1 MIKLHKELCSL
12 IFIAKFIRHL
22 AMLVLPIDFAMR
34 KLTYYEVILMKKTV
48 KGSKW
53 FLILATVLCLILL
66 VISVLTFIQ
75 SRSAFSVFAIIIVLG
90 VLLMNFI
97 YFKQENK

>member
-1 MIKLHKELCSL
+1 
-12 IFIAKFIRHL
+12 
-22 AMLVLPIDFAMR
+22 
-34 KLTYYEVILMKKTV
+34 MKKTV

-75 SRSAFSVFAIIIVLG
+75 SRSPFSVFAIIIVLG

>member
-1 MIKLHKELCSL
+1 
-12 IFIAKFIRHL
+12 
-22 AMLVLPIDFAMR
+22 
-34 KLTYYEVILMKKTV
+34 MKKTV

-75 SRSAFSVFAIIIVLG
+75 ERSAFSMFAIIIVLG

>member
-1 MIKLHKELCSL
+1 MEIQ
-12 IFIAKFIRHL
+12 
-22 AMLVLPIDFAMR
+22 
-34 KLTYYEVILMKKTV
+34 TYYEVILMKKTV

-75 SRSAFSVFAIIIVLG
+75 ERSAFSVFAIIIVLG

>member
-1 MIKLHKELCSL
+1 
-12 IFIAKFIRHL
+12 
-22 AMLVLPIDFAMR
+22 
-34 KLTYYEVILMKKTV
+34 MKKTV

-90 VLLMNFI
+90 VLLMNLI

>member
-1 MIKLHKELCSL
+1 
-12 IFIAKFIRHL
+12 
-22 AMLVLPIDFAMR
+22 
-34 KLTYYEVILMKKTV
+34 MKKTV

>member
-1 MIKLHKELCSL
+1 MEIQ
-12 IFIAKFIRHL
+12 
-22 AMLVLPIDFAMR
+22 
-34 KLTYYEVILMKKTV
+34 TYYEEILMKKTV

-75 SRSAFSVFAIIIVLG
+75 ERSAFSVFAIIIVLG
-90 VLLMNFI
+90 VLLMNLI

>member
-1 MIKLHKELCSL
+1 
-12 IFIAKFIRHL
+12 
-22 AMLVLPIDFAMR
+22 
-34 KLTYYEVILMKKTV
+34 MKKTV

-75 SRSAFSVFAIIIVLG
+75 ERSAFSVFAIIIVLG

>member
-1 MIKLHKELCSL
+1 
-12 IFIAKFIRHL
+12 
-22 AMLVLPIDFAMR
+22 
-34 KLTYYEVILMKKTV
+34 MKKTV
-48 KGSKW
+48 KCSKW

-75 SRSAFSVFAIIIVLG
+75 ERSAFSVFAIIIVLG

>member
-1 MIKLHKELCSL
+1 
-12 IFIAKFIRHL
+12 
-22 AMLVLPIDFAMR
+22 
-34 KLTYYEVILMKKTV
+34 MKKTV
-48 KGSKW
+48 KSSKW

-75 SRSAFSVFAIIIVLG
+75 ERSAFSVFAIIIVLG
-90 VLLMNFI
+90 VMLMNFI

>member
-1 MIKLHKELCSL
+1 
-12 IFIAKFIRHL
+12 
-22 AMLVLPIDFAMR
+22 
-34 KLTYYEVILMKKTV
+34 MKKTV

-75 SRSAFSVFAIIIVLG
+75 ERSAFSIFAIIIVLG

>member
-1 MIKLHKELCSL
+1 
-12 IFIAKFIRHL
+12 
-22 AMLVLPIDFAMR
+22 
-34 KLTYYEVILMKKTV
+34 MKKTV

-53 FLILATVLCLILL
+53 FLILATVLCLMLL

>member
-1 MIKLHKELCSL
+1 
-12 IFIAKFIRHL
+12 
-22 AMLVLPIDFAMR
+22 
-34 KLTYYEVILMKKTV
+34 MKKTV
-48 KGSKW
+48 KSSKW

-75 SRSAFSVFAIIIVLG
+75 ERSAFSVFAIIIVLG
-90 VLLMNFI
+90 VLLMNLI

>member
-1 MIKLHKELCSL
+1 
-12 IFIAKFIRHL
+12 
-22 AMLVLPIDFAMR
+22 
-34 KLTYYEVILMKKTV
+34 MKKNV

-75 SRSAFSVFAIIIVLG
+75 ERSAFSVFAIIIVLG

>member
-1 MIKLHKELCSL
+1 
-12 IFIAKFIRHL
+12 
-22 AMLVLPIDFAMR
+22 
-34 KLTYYEVILMKKTV
+34 MKKTV

-75 SRSAFSVFAIIIVLG
+75 ERSAFSVFAIIIVLG
-90 VLLMNFI
+90 VLLMNLI

>member
-1 MIKLHKELCSL
+1 MEIQ
-12 IFIAKFIRHL
+12 
-22 AMLVLPIDFAMR
+22 
-34 KLTYYEVILMKKTV
+34 TYYEVILMKKTV

-75 SRSAFSVFAIIIVLG
+75 ERSAFSVFAIIIVLG
-90 VLLMNFI
+90 VLLMNLI

>member
-1 MIKLHKELCSL
+1 
-12 IFIAKFIRHL
+12 
-22 AMLVLPIDFAMR
+22 
-34 KLTYYEVILMKKTV
+34 MKKTV

-53 FLILATVLCLILL
+53 FLILATVLCLTLL

-75 SRSAFSVFAIIIVLG
+75 SRSAFSIFAIIIVLG

>member
-1 MIKLHKELCSL
+1 MEIQ
-12 IFIAKFIRHL
+12 
-22 AMLVLPIDFAMR
+22 
-34 KLTYYEVILMKKTV
+34 TYYEVILMKKNV

-75 SRSAFSVFAIIIVLG
+75 ERSAFSVFAIIIVLG

>member
-1 MIKLHKELCSL
+1 
-12 IFIAKFIRHL
+12 
-22 AMLVLPIDFAMR
+22 
-34 KLTYYEVILMKKTV
+34 MKKTV

-75 SRSAFSVFAIIIVLG
+75 SRSAFSIFAIIIVLG